1 MGSRALVSATSPHVY
16 GDTLKL
22 VYNPEANNKGR
33 IMGLRVISVKMEE
46 ELIEL
51 LDSYARKLRVS
62 RSEIIRS
69 AVEELLSRNLTEDK
83 EKDEDIE
90 FKVLKIYT

>member
-1 MGSRALVSATSPHVY
+1 
-16 GDTLKL
+16 
-22 VYNPEANNKGR
+22 
-33 IMGLRVISVKMEE
+33 MGLRVISVKMEE

>member
-1 MGSRALVSATSPHVY
+1 
-16 GDTLKL
+16 
-22 VYNPEANNKGR
+22 
-33 IMGLRVISVKMEE
+33 MGLRVISVKMEE

-62 RSEIIRS
+62 RSEIIRN